1 MLATDGF
8 KLDCNF
14 FPSAD
19 VHACSTQE
27 RSPRDFNSTG
37 FPPPPAPI
45 MQCKSCGEKCTL
57 TQENV
62 SKRPPTNLL
71 GQPIL
76 FSYSELHPGNL
87 SRWSPSCTK
96 KQVSPIC
103 FLQKDF
109 ALAHENLYM
118 EILPVA
124 SSMQLKSGVHLDQ
137 SGTPRTNLRKQQNP
151 VLFVLP

>member
-19 VHACSTQE
+19 VHA
-27 RSPRDFNSTG
+27 
-37 FPPPPAPI
+37 
-45 MQCKSCGEKCTL
+45 
-57 TQENV
+57 QENV

-87 SRWSPSCTK
+87 SRWSPSLSEFGCVGTK
-96 KQVSPIC
+96 QNNYGQSRQL
-103 FLQKDF
+103 FL
-109 ALAHENLYM
+109 L
-118 EILPVA
+118 
-124 SSMQLKSGVHLDQ
+124 
-137 SGTPRTNLRKQQNP
+137 RLRKD
-151 VLFVLP
+151 